1 MPRGYSSSPSSLPH
15 LSVRCDPMGSA
26 GVPPRA
32 VIVVVTRTLGSLYSN
47 GRVDKTQGRESPFQ
61 TLFAPAPRGLFGGR
75 GGGRRVP
82 YLERFLLRGPLNS
95 LVDQESRSRGIHSRF
110 QSPRARPPRRF
121 ASVGRLAMAS
131 RGLPPGSRW
140 MGSVDD
146 WPMAKPETKSNRR
159 YPPAEGR

>member
-1 MPRGYSSSPSSLPH
+1 
-15 LSVRCDPMGSA
+15 MGSA
-26 GVPPRA
+26 GCPRHPSRGA
-32 VIVVVTRTLGSLYSN
+32 RRNWVVMRIWVVHSSGL
-47 GRVDKTQGRESPFQ
+47 VDTARGAGGEAPFQ
-61 TLFAPAPRGLFGGR
+61 TNMRLHHAAPRGR

-82 YLERFLLRGPLNS
+82 YPTRFLLRGPLNS

-110 QSPRARPPRRF
+110 QPSRARPPRRF

-131 RGLPPGSRW
+131 RGFTSGSRW

-146 WPMAKPETKSNRR
+146 WPMAKPEAKSNRR